1 MKLFKSLILTL
12 IVTLILTTTL
22 IFCQDKND
30 NTRLVPSGEVVGLNI
45 ELKYPYV
52 YQRLSEDEKDVLKAE
67 LLELER
73 IIQSFQKQLKQ

>member
-12 IVTLILTTTL
+12 IVTLILTTTS

-30 NTRLVPSGEVVGLNI
+30 NIRLVPSGEVIGLNI

-52 YQRLSEDEKDVLKAE
+52 YQRLSEDAKE
-67 LLELER
+67 LR
-73 IIQSFQKQLKQ
+73 IWRYDIIGKI